1 MELMEPEPGSH
12 VRTII
17 QEGGGRFSVICS
29 CGWSAG
35 ASYESEMGAG
45 MAYAMLHQWEPEDG
59 GDDTVSKENES

>member
-1 MELMEPEPGSH
+1 MELGSH
-12 VRTII
+12 VQTVV

-45 MAYAMLHQWEPEDG
+45 MAYTMLHKFGALVAEGTP
-59 GDDTVSKENES
+59 DD